1 MSKKKYKKLKKK
13 YKNLKKSYKRL
24 KRSYFIKSKII
35 ENLNDSSIYS
45 PSMMNKNIN
54 HKDSTNNNDIDK
66 IDLGPGRKYSGI
78 G

>member
-13 YKNLKKSYKRL
+13 YKNLKKSYIIL
-24 KRSYFIKSKII
+24 KNSYFIKCKII
-35 ENLNDSSIYS
+35 EILKASSQS
-45 PSMMNKNIN
+45 NMPQVTIN
-54 HKDSTNNNDIDK
+54 HKDSTSNNDIDK

>member
-24 KRSYFIKSKII
+24 RNLNIINCKII
-35 ENLNDSSIYS
+35 EILNASCQSNI
-45 PSMMNKNIN
+45 PQVTIN
-54 HKDSTNNNDIDK
+54 HKEDRTNNDIDK
-66 IDLGPGRKYSGI
+66 IDLGPGRKYNGI